1 MQYKITFM
9 RYSYKSAT
17 YNVPLLINQYLNSAQ
32 TPADILQVIVDN
44 ETELSNLNNQHSKYY
59 CRLSDIYDSETV
71 AELMSDVLTSKGI
84 NHSLRIAEDIE
95 EGNEVLYYVEVDGIA
110 YHFPFEKEPYDEEA
124 ENKKVEE
131 YLASK
136 KENILYE

>member
-1 MQYKITFM
+1 MQYKLKFFGL
-9 RYSYKSAT
+9 KFAT
-17 YNVPLLINQYLNSAQ
+17 YNIPLHINQKLGAAQ
-32 TPADILQVIVDN
+32 TPADILNVIIDN
-44 ETELSNLNNQHSKYY
+44 GASLTKLFQQDRRGYHYSINDPSG
-59 CRLSDIYDSETV
+59 SETV

-84 NHSLRIAEDIE
+84 EHSLRIAEDIE

-110 YHFPFEKEPYDEEA
+110 YHFPFEKEPYNEEA

-136 KENILYE
+136 KKNILYE

>member
-1 MQYKITFM
+1 MQYTITFM
-9 RYSYKSAT
+9 RYSYKSIT
-17 YNVPLLINQYLNSAQ
+17 YNVPPLINQQLNSAQ

-84 NHSLRIAEDIE
+84 NHSIRIAEDIE
-95 EGNEVLYYVEVDGIA
+95 GGNEVLYYVEVDEIA
-110 YHFPFEKEPYDEEA
+110 YHFPFKINTY
-124 ENKKVEE
+124 
-131 YLASK
+131 Y
-136 KENILYE
+136 